1 MLLGSEKLGIDE
13 TALLNTA
20 KALINLKNEGY
31 EVAVVIGGGNIFRG
45 INLTKGGIARTP
57 ADQMGMLATLINGVA
72 LKNAIE
78 GQKTKAH
85 LFSALSCPQ
94 VCDSYQ
100 YDHALKALED
110 GNIVI
115 FVGGTSNPY
124 FTTDSAAALRA
135 SEMGA
140 DLLIKATKVDGVYD
154 KDPKE
159 NGAKR
164 YSTLSYTDFL
174 NQKLG
179 VMDLTAVTLCMNNH
193 IPIFVF
199 NMKNLGQRGLKDLL
213 SHQEGTLI
221 KP

>member
-1 MLLGSEKLGIDE
+1 MLLGPEKMGIDE
-13 TALLNTA
+13 NALIHTA
-20 KALINLKNEGY
+20 KSLIHLKNEGY

-45 INLTKGGIARTP
+45 LSLVKSGIARTP

-78 GQKTKAH
+78 ALKVKAH
-85 LFSALSCPQ
+85 LFSALACPQ

-100 YDHALKALED
+100 YDHVLDALEE
-110 GNIVI
+110 GQIVI

-135 SEMGA
+135 SEIGA

-159 NGAKR
+159 AGAKK
-164 YSTLSYTDFL
+164 YETISYTDFL
-174 NQKLG
+174 NKKLG

-199 NMKNLGQRGLKDLL
+199 NMKHLGRKNLKDLI